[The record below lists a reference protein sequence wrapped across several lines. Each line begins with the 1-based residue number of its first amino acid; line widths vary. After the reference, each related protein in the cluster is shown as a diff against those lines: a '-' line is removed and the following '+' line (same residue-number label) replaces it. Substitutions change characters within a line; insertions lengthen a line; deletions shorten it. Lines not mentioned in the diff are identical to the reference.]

1 MKLYRT
7 YIKSDLHVSLTRLS
21 KDEIWQKTSRKPSKP
36 CHKAITPRPVTVKAN
51 LTSARKYIFKLT
63 RYGVRR
69 KNHKNYHHT
78 CVGKKCHAIFKSLW
92 EWNEHHRLRHPKLT
106 YTCRIC
112 GKICLT
118 PSSFRDHKYY
128 HGVNKFECGWCHK
141 KFMNASQLNL
151 HKHFH
156 HRDRLYKCFASKCK
170 HSYKWPQN
178 LLRHIKV
185 HLSTVYSCTQCLYSN
200 KQKWLL

>member
-1 MKLYRT
+1 MYPSQDSQTMKYD
-7 YIKSDLHVSLTRLS
+7 KKTR
-21 KDEIWQKTSRKPSKP
+21 RKPIKT
-36 CHKAITPRPVTVKAN
+36 HRKAIINHTPRPVTVKAN
-51 LTSARKYIFKLT
+51 PTAARKYIFKLT
-63 RYGVRR
+63 RYGVRC

-78 CVGKKCHAIFKSLW
+78 CVGKKCSAIFKSLR
-92 EWNEHHRLRHPKLT
+92 EWNDHHHRCHPRLT

-112 GKICLT
+112 GKVYQ
-118 PSSFRDHKYY
+118 FQDHKYY
-128 HGVNKFECGWCHK
+128 HGVKKFECGRCHK
-141 KFMNASQLNL
+141 RFMNASQLNL

-170 HSYKWPQN
+170 RSYKWPQD

-200 KQKWLL
+200 KQMFTPATYKRSHR